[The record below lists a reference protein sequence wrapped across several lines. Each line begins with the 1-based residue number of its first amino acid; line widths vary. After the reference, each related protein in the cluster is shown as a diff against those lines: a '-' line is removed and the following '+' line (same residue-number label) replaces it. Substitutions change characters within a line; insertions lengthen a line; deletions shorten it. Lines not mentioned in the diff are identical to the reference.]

1 MVSVIIGIVL
11 VVVAVVLWLG
21 HISAGHALAILIGAA
36 GVLMLLWGFVP
47 GTYMRRG

>member
-1 MVSVIIGIVL
+1 MVSVIVGIIL

-21 HISAGHALAILIGAA
+21 HISTEHALAILIGAL
-36 GVLMLLWGFVP
+36 GVLILLWGFVP